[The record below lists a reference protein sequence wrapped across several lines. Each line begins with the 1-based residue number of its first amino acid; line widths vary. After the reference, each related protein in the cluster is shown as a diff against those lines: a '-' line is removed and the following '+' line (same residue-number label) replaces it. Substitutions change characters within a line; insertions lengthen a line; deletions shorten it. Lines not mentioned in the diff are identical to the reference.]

1 MVWVFCKMKEA
12 IMETITYDHSRADLF
27 PMVIL
32 SFVLCCLSFFLLYL
46 GMDTDFILSLIGQ
59 ATNMIMIICGSM
71 GVLFFGYSF
80 FYVLYRFI
88 FPKNALVINDR
99 GIINQTNVLG
109 SKENI
114 PFETMKTAK
123 LENIHGKQYIGIK
136 LYNEEEY
143 LDRLSVFKRI
153 LQESNQKNFGTS
165 IISMSVPTGSEEDLH
180 KIVELIN
187 ERIEIT
193 EVRKEMNW

>member
-1 MVWVFCKMKEA
+1 
-12 IMETITYDHSRADLF
+12 METITYDHSRADLF

-109 SKENI
+109 S
-114 PFETMKTAK
+114 
-123 LENIHGKQYIGIK
+123 
-136 LYNEEEY
+136 
-143 LDRLSVFKRI
+143 
-153 LQESNQKNFGTS
+153 
-165 IISMSVPTGSEEDLH
+165 
-180 KIVELIN
+180 
-187 ERIEIT
+187 
-193 EVRKEMNW
+193 

>member
-1 MVWVFCKMKEA
+1 
-12 IMETITYDHSRADLF
+12 METITYDHSRADLF

-143 LDRLSVFKRI
+143 LDRLSVFRRI